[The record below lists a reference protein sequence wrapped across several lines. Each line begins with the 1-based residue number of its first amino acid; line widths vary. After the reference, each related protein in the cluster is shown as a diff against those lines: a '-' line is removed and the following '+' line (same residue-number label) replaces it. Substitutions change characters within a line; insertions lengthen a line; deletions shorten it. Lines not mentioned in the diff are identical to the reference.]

1 MKSLSNTKTIFMKSN
16 IIRALLFSL
25 IFLTGFNVFSQD
37 GIPVKPQPPRLV
49 NDFSGIL
56 SPAEVN
62 ALEQKLLHFNDST
75 STQIVVVIIND
86 LGGDDETD
94 FADRLGEKW
103 GVGQKG
109 KNNGIVIVFKPKS
122 ESEKGEVFIAPG
134 YGLEGVLPDA
144 IAKRIVSNEMI
155 PRFREGDFYGGISA
169 ATKVLMSLASG
180 EFTADAYQKK
190 TGGNKSGKGG
200 GGFMLVVI
208 IIIVLISIFKGGR
221 GGGYSSR
228 GSLPFW
234 LAIGLLGSG
243 NRGGG
248 SFGGF
253 SGGGGGG
260 GFGGFGGGS
269 FGGGGAGGSW

>member
-1 MKSLSNTKTIFMKSN
+1 MKRFLFLISLF
-16 IIRALLFSL
+16 LFS
-25 IFLTGFNVFSQD
+25 FSVFAQD
-37 GIPVKPQPPRLV
+37 IPERPDPPRLV
-49 NDFSGIL
+49 NDLANVFSEDQKQQME
-56 SPAEVN
+56 AELV
-62 ALEQKLLHFNDST
+62 QFNDQT
-75 STQIVVVIIND
+75 STQICVITLPSLNGMEIS
-86 LGGDDETD
+86 D
-94 FADRLGEKW
+94 FSFKIGEKW

-122 ESEKGEVFIAPG
+122 ESEKGEIFIAPG
-134 YGLEGVLPDA
+134 YGLEGVIPDA

-169 ATKVLMSLASG
+169 ATKVLMSLSSG

-190 TGGNKSGKGG
+190 TGGNKSEKGG

-234 LAIGLLGSG
+234 LAMGLLGSG

-253 SGGGGGG
+253 SGGSGGFGGGGG